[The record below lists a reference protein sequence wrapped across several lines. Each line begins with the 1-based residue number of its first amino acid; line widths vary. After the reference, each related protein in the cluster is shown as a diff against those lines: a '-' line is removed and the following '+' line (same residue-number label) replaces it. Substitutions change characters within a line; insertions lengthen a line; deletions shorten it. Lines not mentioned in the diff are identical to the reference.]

1 MNDYNEKREKKGG
14 FWSALAGLVRGG
26 SSAAGSGFG
35 SAGSAAGG
43 LGGLFA
49 TKAGVVGMI
58 LGGATI
64 AAGVGV
70 VYNFIGPSSN
80 PAYSPE
86 LFQNSYY
93 EEESTKA
100 GMERAKARDASAAG
114 SSTLDM
120 FKEQARKDGIGL
132 DGESASGQPPDAA
145 SQLPG
150 GAPSAD
156 AAAPEAPAAGQGAGA
171 PKLQAASGFGSKGG
185 GGGGSSIPRM
195 QGGGGM
201 SGGIGSQFS
210 SVYRPPA
217 QAVGGKTSGMTAS
230 AARVKNSP
238 KYAVPNF
245 NRKGAFGQAKFA
257 RNMGNSAKYSSD
269 VGAKGQ
275 AGVPFDSAQQTG
287 TGEVGTPET
296 GTGLGGAGVSSGS
309 KLKGNDPSLNS
320 NEVTPP
326 KVPEPENVSPWK
338 AWTDR
343 AMYGMLAATV
353 LILITNM
360 LAKFAKTTPWMYT
373 AALIT
378 GYAAMAAAALVMV
391 SGLMLMSK
399 YGQKWAGAMYLVAGG
414 MLMWQAYQALS
425 GVGEAATKN
434 GVDMGS
440 MGKAC
445 PGYNQPQA
453 FGNGLAANG
462 GDVSKMSSAGW
473 ETTGTGADAKLVAP
487 EGVSTVNGNYSIP
500 NASGGGSNLV
510 SPSGEAA
517 GRVTPG
523 NNVMD
528 AGSNKIGTIDAKG
541 NYVPDTPAVQPQ
553 VQTQVQPSVQATTE
567 QVIGGQNL
575 QPPPDPL
582 HMESQGLQPNSA
594 VNTNSTTPM
603 QDAIDKLNGN
613 SGPTV
618 S

>member
-70 VYNFIGPSSN
+70 VYNFIGPSSK

-93 EEESTKA
+93 EEEATKA
-100 GMERAKARDASAAG
+100 GRERAQARDASAAA

-132 DGESASGQPPDAA
+132 DGESASGQPPDAV

-150 GAPSAD
+150 DAPSAD
-156 AAAPEAPAAGQGAGA
+156 AAAPEAPAGQGAGA

-185 GGGGSSIPRM
+185 GGGSSMPRM
-195 QGGGGM
+195 QGGGGL

-217 QAVGGKTSGMTAS
+217 QAVGGKMSGMTAS

-245 NRKGAFGQAKFA
+245 NKRGAFGQAKFA
-257 RNMGNSAKYSSD
+257 NKMANAGRSMSD
-269 VGAKGQ
+269 TGAKSTT
-275 AGVPFDSAQQTG
+275 AIPFDSAKQTG
-287 TGEVGTPET
+287 TGEVGTPEA
-296 GTGLGGAGVSSGS
+296 GTGLGGAGLSNGS
-309 KLKGNDPSLNS
+309 KLKGNDPSLNNS
-320 NEVTPP
+320 EVTPP

-343 AMYGMLAATV
+343 AMYAMLAATV

-391 SGLMLMSK
+391 SGLMLMTK
-399 YGQKWAGAMYLVAGG
+399 YGQKWQGAMYLVAGA
-414 MLMWQAYQALS
+414 MLMWQAYQALA

-487 EGVSTVNGNYSIP
+487 EGVTTVDGNYSIP

-510 SPSGEAA
+510 SPTGEAA
-517 GRVTPG
+517 GKVTPG

-528 AGSNKIGTIDAKG
+528 ASSNKIGTLNSKG
-541 NYVPDTPAVQPQ
+541 EFVPDTPKTTVQPQ
-553 VQTQVQPSVQATTE
+553 TSVQPSTQVTTE

-575 QPPPDPL
+575 QP
-582 HMESQGLQPNSA
+582 NSA
-594 VNTNSTTPM
+594 LNTHTVSPEQAAM
-603 QDAIDKLNGN
+603 DKLNGT
-613 SGPTV
+613 SEIEA